1 MNKILEEYILKNAP
15 QQPPSELSLIEI
27 VADEVNR
34 TLNNLPEIQ
43 LASEVLSEEE
53 LKDIFSP
60 FAKQVVMKVSNQME
74 EEIRK
79 LVELTITA
87 QQAAKLLAG
96 VPLEPNEKAEIVA
109 KINDEDANLVG
120 VNAQELENVSEQED
134 NND

>member
-60 FAKQVVMKVSNQME
+60 FAKQVVMKVSGKIE
-74 EEIRK
+74 DEIRK
-79 LVELTITA
+79 MVEVTVTP
-87 QQAAKLLAG
+87 QQAAKMLAG
-96 VPLEPNEKAEIVA
+96 VGLEPDEKAGIVA
-109 KINDEDANLVG
+109 QINAEDPSLVG
-120 VNAQELENVSEQED
+120 INAQELENVSEQED